1 MRRLQTVR
9 GNKLISHVLK
19 EEGDR
24 VWNVDDWERYATL
37 DARWTSVGVSEYE
50 RAQLLP
56 CAVWKSKF
64 PGMIYNPTIE
74 SRLRSL
80 LTG

>member
-1 MRRLQTVR
+1 MRLQSVR

-19 EEGDR
+19 EGGDR
-24 VWNVDDWERYATL
+24 VWNREDWGRYATF
-37 DARWTSVGVSEYE
+37 DARWTSMGVSEYE

-64 PGMIYNPTIE
+64 PGMTYNPTIE

-80 LTG
+80 CVG